1 MYNRVVNFLVL
12 ALLLVSC
19 QAEPITVESTVE
31 VPVTVEITSEVTRVV
46 ETQVT
51 AEVTRLVEVTRI
63 VQVTPRP
70 EDTPVPSPTPE
81 VLASAVNFLVSN
93 FDLSQLPV
101 AEEGSFVVVASG
113 QINRF
118 NVMPIIAHNNT
129 NRVLLDTTGSV
140 IVRAADG
147 SLLGTGSID
156 TMFPVYIQ
164 PGGWIMGEI
173 QFKESMPSDAGYEI
187 SLVYEE
193 SPYDT
198 IFKELEIIDH
208 NVLGRRLVGFLFNST
223 GLTIGNSAVVVMCLD
238 ESLTPLSYEKS
249 YIDQETISNGQQA
262 AFDVELEGSC
272 PLYMVSARGYEP
284 RN

>member
-1 MYNRVVNFLVL
+1 MYNRVVVFLVL

-81 VLASAVNFLVSN
+81 VLASADNFLVSN

-101 AEEGSFVVVASG
+101 AEEGSFMVVASG

-118 NVMPIIAHNNT
+118 DAMPIIAHNNT

-147 SLLGTGSID
+147 SLLGTGGID

-164 PGGWIMGEI
+164 PGGWIMGKI
-173 QFKESMPSDAGYEI
+173 KFNESMPSDAGYEI

-198 IFKELEIIDH
+198 FFKDLEIIDH

-238 ESLTPLSYEKS
+238 ESLTLLSYEIS

-284 RN
+284 